1 MKMNGNNIGFAG
13 LTGCAVFLAAYYVA
27 GLYVPVPDAPSGVW
41 PVLGAA
47 AVILL
52 NGFGL
57 LMTSN
62 RISVKATVSV
72 PLIYVALV
80 TANPWALRWSAFHP
94 ASLLLLGALF
104 CYLLYCTLSPSLELL
119 AGCYFLLGT
128 SGLFIPPLLWLF
140 PVFLLM
146 GIGRAPYKAKYLV
159 TAALALCFPLLIQG
173 SLVYLRQGVDPALAL
188 LPQLWSGMTD
198 IHPAIR
204 PFPAVTLARI
214 LFVLA
219 VTLVAVIHV
228 VRHLNTYK
236 TVQFL
241 AFIRLIGL
249 AAALSIMALLFPSNV
264 HTPCGLIICLPV
276 TLLLN
281 DYIITPGHRRGK
293 IALAVAAALLFIAE
307 RVFYL
312 I

>member
-1 MKMNGNNIGFAG
+1 MKMNGKNIGFVV
-13 LTGCAVFLAAYYVA
+13 LTGCAMFLAAYYAA
-27 GLYVPVPDAPSGVW
+27 GLYVPVPGAPTGAW

-47 AVILL
+47 AVILV

-57 LMTSN
+57 L
-62 RISVKATVSV
+62 V
-72 PLIYVALV
+72 
-80 TANPWALRWSAFHP
+80 
-94 ASLLLLGALF
+94 
-104 CYLLYCTLSPSLELL
+104 CTLRPSLELL
-119 AGCYFLLGT
+119 AGCFFLLGA

-146 GIGRAPYKAKYLV
+146 GIGRTPRKAKYLV
-159 TAALALCFPLLIQG
+159 TAVLSLCVPLVIQG
-173 SLVYLRQGVDPALAL
+173 SIVYLRQDVDTALEL
-188 LPQLWSGMTD
+188 LPQLWAGMTT

-219 VTLVAVIHV
+219 VTLVAVLHVIH
-228 VRHLNTYK
+228 HLNTYK

-249 AAALSIMALLFPSNV
+249 ATALSIMALIFPSSV

-281 DYIITPGHRRGK
+281 DFIIAPGHRRGK
-293 IALAVAAALLFIAE
+293 VALAVAAVLLFSAE
-307 RVFYL
+307 RVFQL
-312 I
+312 L